1 MTPARASG
9 PSAFKRGRTGRQAIE
24 AIPLP
29 ALGLGVA
36 GLIPFAFGAIM
47 VWCPVP
53 VMAEHGVIL
62 LGRYGA
68 VILSFLGGVRWG
80 RLLVDEASLARWWPL
95 TLSILPGLVAWV
107 ALLLPDTAMFAVLAM
122 GFVFQYLID
131 RDAVENRLLP
141 FWYGRLRLIL
151 TAGAT
156 LAIVS
161 GLIQQ
166 LMPV

>member
-1 MTPARASG
+1 MRSSSPAPSRAGRARAR
-9 PSAFKRGRTGRQAIE
+9 RGGSD

-29 ALGLGVA
+29 ALVLGLG
-36 GLIPFAFGAIM
+36 GLIPFAFGAAM

-80 RLLVDEASLARWWPL
+80 RLLVDDASLARWWPL
-95 TLSILPGLVAWV
+95 TLSILPSLAAWV
-107 ALLLPDTAMFAVLAM
+107 ALLLPETALFAVLAM
-122 GFVFQYLID
+122 GFILQYLVD
-131 RDAVENRLLP
+131 RDAVESNRLP
-141 FWYGRLRLIL
+141 GWYGRLRLIL
-151 TAGAT
+151 TTGAT

-161 GLIQQ
+161 GLLQQ